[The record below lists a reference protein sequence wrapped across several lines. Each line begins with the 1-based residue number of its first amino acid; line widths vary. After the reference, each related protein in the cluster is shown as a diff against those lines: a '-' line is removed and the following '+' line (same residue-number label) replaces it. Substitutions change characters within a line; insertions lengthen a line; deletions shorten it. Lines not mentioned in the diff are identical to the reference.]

1 MGEGVNA
8 VQNMSK
14 SAYQVTA
21 DFSAVCFHDS
31 RLTATDECAH
41 RLHFQ
46 TFSPEV
52 RSQNREAAV
61 YVDWC

>member
-1 MGEGVNA
+1 MSEGVNT
-8 VQNMSK
+8 VQNISK
-14 SAYQVTA
+14 VTA

-41 RLHFQ
+41 RFRFQ
-46 TFSPEV
+46 TFGPEV
-52 RSQNREAAV
+52 RSQSREAAV